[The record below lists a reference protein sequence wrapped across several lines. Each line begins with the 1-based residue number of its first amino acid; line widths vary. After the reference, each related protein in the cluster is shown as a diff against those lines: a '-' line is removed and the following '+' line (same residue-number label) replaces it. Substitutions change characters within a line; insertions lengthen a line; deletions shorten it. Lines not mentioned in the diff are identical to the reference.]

1 LAFAEGLFLYRVKA
15 SLSSEVSQIYS
26 FLSCINRIACQGLPT
41 FYLFLYAQEI
51 GFNGIGFYEKGNFLH
66 LDVRSGER
74 RIWKGRQ
81 LIGY

>member
-1 LAFAEGLFLYRVKA
+1 MLKGFFLYRIKA

-26 FLSCINRIACQGLPT
+26 FYGALNELHVKD
-41 FYLFLYAQEI
+41 YLLYDLFLYAQEL
-51 GFNGIGFYEKGNFLH
+51 GFTAIGFYEKENFLH